1 MDRITQLIIELVSGQ
16 ELKGEYDPS
25 PNGVCPKCGD
35 SLDVGNFC
43 INPDCK
49 HYTQQVV
56 NE

>member
-1 MDRITQLIIELVSGQ
+1 MDRITQLIIELVSGE
-16 ELKGEYDPS
+16 ELNGEYNPS
-25 PNGVCPKCGD
+25 PNGECPKCGE
-35 SLDVGNFC
+35 SLDVEKCC